1 MADVDFVLR
10 FDPGPYPLACGAELS
25 VLEVV
30 WGLRLGS
37 FNPGTQLV
45 DIWTGRQ
52 HAVRQEDGRLYLE
65 PPCDRIEN
73 HEKTLHPD
81 GRK

>member
-1 MADVDFVLR
+1 MAEVEFVLCY
-10 FDPGPYPLACGAELS
+10 DPGPYPLACGAELS

-37 FNPGTQLV
+37 FNPGTRLVEQLAGSLH
-45 DIWTGRQ
+45 T
-52 HAVRQEDGRLYLE
+52 VRQGAGRLYLE

-73 HEKTLHPD
+73 HERTLHPD